1 MNTFIQQFLDVL
13 KNLDKEKFKE
23 YLEMID
29 EFGED
34 EETLREFWEV
44 LLVKR
49 KELTE
54 NDDLLGKVCLY
65 YLGKSHGKGETDA
78 T

>member
-1 MNTFIQQFLDVL
+1 MNTFTQQLLDVL

-23 YLEMID
+23 YFEMLD

-34 EETLREFWEV
+34 EETFREFEEV
-44 LLVKR
+44 VLVKR

-54 NDDLLGKVCLY
+54 DDDLLGKVCLY